1 MSGKDRIL
9 SFLKTHWIPIIL
21 VILAVVFIAENRY
34 RTTIELFW
42 LQISSPLW
50 LILLVLFAV
59 GFAAGRLSARR
70 RSDRQARVKK

>member
-1 MSGKDRIL
+1 MSGRDRVL
-9 SFLKTHWIPIIL
+9 TLLKTHWIPILL

-42 LQISSPLW
+42 LQITSPLW

-59 GFAAGRLSARR
+59 GFAAGRLSSRR
-70 RSDRQARVKK
+70 KAVKK

>member
-1 MSGKDRIL
+1 MSGRNRAL
-9 SFLKTHWIPIIL
+9 SILKTRWIPIVL

-42 LQISSPLW
+42 LKITSPLW

-70 RSDRQARVKK
+70 RAINK

>member
-1 MSGKDRIL
+1 M
-9 SFLKTHWIPIIL
+9 L

-42 LQISSPLW
+42 LKITSPLW

-70 RSDRQARVKK
+70 RAINK

>member
-1 MSGKDRIL
+1 MSGNDRIL
-9 SFLKTHWIPIIL
+9 ATLKTHWIPIVL

-42 LQISSPLW
+42 LKITSPLW

-59 GFAAGRLSARR
+59 GFAAGRLSGRR
-70 RSDRQARVKK
+70 RVAKK

>member
-1 MSGKDRIL
+1 MSGTDRAL
-9 SFLKTHWIPIIL
+9 GLLKTHWIPVVL

-42 LQISSPLW
+42 LEVTSPLW

-70 RSDRQARVKK
+70 KSTKK